1 MRPEHCPPGAL
12 HSCDPQ
18 YSDVP
23 QPLASVGET
32 PHLGPRIHTETGSA
46 GERPPSRAKVGEG
59 LSYASVHILPA
70 FGCSAFVVGCGL
82 AEVFGSPKIGNVV
95 VTYTGP
101 TTVSVIDMI
110 PFAVSV
116 TVDGAAVPNP
126 RLFINSLY
134 PSIIALSSTSDTL
147 IALSRGFDTLK
158 IQFAASIFTD
168 SFPTILQPIK
178 VIP

>member
-1 MRPEHCPPGAL
+1 MRL
-12 HSCDPQ
+12 W
-18 YSDVP
+18 
-23 QPLASVGET
+23 
-32 PHLGPRIHTETGSA
+32 
-46 GERPPSRAKVGEG
+46 
-59 LSYASVHILPA
+59 HILPA

-82 AEVFGSPKIGNVV
+82 AELFGSPKIGNVV

-101 TTVSVIDMI
+101 TTVSVNDTI

-126 RLFINSLY
+126 RLFITSLY

-158 IQFAASIFTD
+158 VQFAASIFTD

>member
-1 MRPEHCPPGAL
+1 MRL
-12 HSCDPQ
+12 W
-18 YSDVP
+18 
-23 QPLASVGET
+23 
-32 PHLGPRIHTETGSA
+32 
-46 GERPPSRAKVGEG
+46 
-59 LSYASVHILPA
+59 HILPA

-82 AEVFGSPKIGNVV
+82 AEVFGSPQVGNVV
-95 VTYTGP
+95 LTYTGP
-101 TTVSVIDMI
+101 TTVYVNDTI
-110 PFAVSV
+110 PVAVSV

-126 RLFINSLY
+126 HLFITSLY